1 MLPTQAVKD
10 EDMLDPVIAQQDKNV
25 RLLGAQAAFDVAVAQ
40 GEIDDQTQQ
49 WRRNEACREMA
60 AFELFSTRDQYTS
73 RKSAMYAWKRLSPCD
88 MSNWLEQVDDKVV
101 SDMLVHMHA
110 RKDKD
115 TLAAALL
122 SSNLFGEV
130 TVRRGVEA
138 QSFPRRLCE
147 AAVAAPPVLHVHEA
161 AVAARPVLHVRDG
174 SRARHGALY
183 RQSAAA

>member
-1 MLPTQAVKD
+1 MKD
-10 EDMLDPVIAQQDKNV
+10 EDTEDAVIAKQDKNL
-25 RLLGAQAAFDVAVAQ
+25 RHLGAEAAFDFAVAQ

-49 WRRNEACREMA
+49 WLRNEACREMA

-73 RKSAMYAWKRLSPCD
+73 PKSAMYAWKRLSPCD

-101 SDMLVHMHA
+101 SDMFVHMHA

-130 TVRRGVEA
+130 TVRRGIA
-138 QSFPRRLCE
+138 WRRT
-147 AAVAAPPVLHVHEA
+147 
-161 AVAARPVLHVRDG
+161 
-174 SRARHGALY
+174 
-183 RQSAAA
+183 